1 MKKIIP
7 SLLVAMLAL
16 ALFSCS
22 DDKRDLIGKTEV
34 VIETSRGDI
43 TVRLYDDT
51 PVHRDNFIKMIE
63 EGVYENI
70 IWNRIVPGAT
80 IQSGEPSQKA
90 GGAKPTVDPEKYRHR
105 LPAEILYPRHY
116 HKAGALAM
124 CRQPDSVN
132 VNRESSG
139 THFYIVAGKKYTMG
153 TLAELWQ
160 TRRDTEPG
168 FKLPALSAHQKQVY
182 TTKGGCPLLDGDY
195 TIFGEVVDGMMVV
208 ESINKVPID
217 AKEHPLKE
225 VIIKRVRI
233 KKRG

>member
-1 MKKIIP
+1 MKRIIP

-80 IQSGEPSQKA
+80 IQSGEPSQKG
-90 GGAKPTVDPEKYRHR
+90 GGAAPTVDPEKYRHR
-105 LPAEILYPRHY
+105 LPAEILYPRH
-116 HKAGALAM
+116 
-124 CRQPDSVN
+124 
-132 VNRESSG
+132 
-139 THFYIVAGKKYTMG
+139 
-153 TLAELWQ
+153 
-160 TRRDTEPG
+160 
-168 FKLPALSAHQKQVY
+168 
-182 TTKGGCPLLDGDY
+182 
-195 TIFGEVVDGMMVV
+195 
-208 ESINKVPID
+208 
-217 AKEHPLKE
+217 
-225 VIIKRVRI
+225 
-233 KKRG
+233 

>member
-1 MKKIIP
+1 MNKIF
-7 SLLVAMLAL
+7 SCVAMVLVGMMML
-16 ALFSCS
+16 SCS
-22 DDKRDLIGKTEV
+22 DERDVIGKTEV

-51 PVHRDNFIKMIE
+51 PLHRDNCIKMIE
-63 EGVYENI
+63 EGVYEDI

-80 IQSGEPSQKA
+80 IQSGEPSQKG
-90 GGAKPTVDPEKYRHR
+90 GGAAPTVDPEKYRHR
-105 LPAEILYPRHY
+105 LPAEILYPRHF

-124 CRQPDSVN
+124 CRQPDSIN

-139 THFYIVAGKKYTMG
+139 THFYIVAGKTYTMG
-153 TLAELWQ
+153 SLAETWQ
-160 TRRDTEPG
+160 SRRDTEPG
-168 FKLPALSAHQKQVY
+168 FKLPALSAYQKQVY

-195 TIFGEVVDGMMVV
+195 TIFGEVVDGMLVV

-225 VIIKRVRI
+225 VTIKRVRI

>member
-1 MKKIIP
+1 MNKIF
-7 SLLVAMLAL
+7 SCVAMAL
-16 ALFSCS
+16 VCMMMLSCS
-22 DDKRDLIGKTEV
+22 DERDVIGKTEV

-51 PVHRDNFIKMIE
+51 PLHRDNFIKMIE
-63 EGVYENI
+63 EGVYEDI

-90 GGAKPTVDPEKYRHR
+90 GGAEPTVDPEKYRHR
-105 LPAEILYPRHY
+105 LPAEILYPRHF

-124 CRQPDSVN
+124 CRQPDSIN

-139 THFYIVAGKKYTMG
+139 THFYIVAGKTYTMG
-153 TLAELWQ
+153 SLAETWQ
-160 TRRDTEPG
+160 SRRDTEPG
-168 FKLPALSAHQKQVY
+168 FKLPALSAYQKQVY

-195 TIFGEVVDGMMVV
+195 TIFGEVVDGMLVV

-225 VIIKRVRI
+225 VTIKRVRI

>member
-1 MKKIIP
+1 MNKIF
-7 SLLVAMLAL
+7 SCVAMAL
-16 ALFSCS
+16 VGMMMLSCS
-22 DDKRDLIGKTEV
+22 DERDVIGKTEV

-51 PVHRDNFIKMIE
+51 PLHRDNFIKMIE
-63 EGVYENI
+63 AGVYEDI

-90 GGAKPTVDPEKYRHR
+90 GGAEPTVDPEKYRHR
-105 LPAEILYPRHY
+105 LPAEILYPRHF

-124 CRQPDSVN
+124 CRQPDSIN

-139 THFYIVAGKKYTMG
+139 THFYIVAGKTYTMG
-153 TLAELWQ
+153 SLAETWQ
-160 TRRDTEPG
+160 SRRDTEPG
-168 FKLPALSAHQKQVY
+168 FKLPALSAYQKQVY

-195 TIFGEVVDGMMVV
+195 TIFGEVVDGMLVV

-225 VIIKRVRI
+225 VTIKRVRI

>member
-1 MKKIIP
+1 MKKIF
-7 SLLVAMLAL
+7 SCVAMAL
-16 ALFSCS
+16 VGMMMLSCS
-22 DDKRDLIGKTEV
+22 DERDVIGKTEV

-43 TVRLYDDT
+43 TVRLYDDA
-51 PVHRDNFIKMIE
+51 PLHRDNFIKMIE

-90 GGAKPTVDPEKYRHR
+90 GGAEPTVDPEKYRHR
-105 LPAEILYPRHY
+105 LPAEILYPRHF

-124 CRQPDSVN
+124 CRQPDSIN

-139 THFYIVAGKKYTMG
+139 THFYIVAGKMYTMG
-153 TLAELWQ
+153 SLAETWQ
-160 TRRDTEPG
+160 SRRDTEPG
-168 FKLPALSAHQKQVY
+168 FKLPALSAYQKQVY

-195 TIFGEVVDGMMVV
+195 TIFGEVVDGMLVV

-225 VIIKRVRI
+225 VTIKRVRI